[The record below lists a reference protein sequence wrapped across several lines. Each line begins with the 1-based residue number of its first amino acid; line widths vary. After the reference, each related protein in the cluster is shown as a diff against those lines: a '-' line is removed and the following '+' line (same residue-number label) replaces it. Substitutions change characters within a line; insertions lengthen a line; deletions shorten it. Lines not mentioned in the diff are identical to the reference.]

1 MKILMT
7 GASSFTGYWFA
18 KTLAARGHQLTL
30 TFTKSRT
37 EYTGLRGQR
46 VTELVKLPAA
56 TCLWNYSFGTDQ
68 FLSLLDQ
75 KFDVVCH
82 HGAFVED
89 YKSFSFDVGR
99 AVAENTNHCQE
110 FMPRAK
116 QTGVKKIVLTGS
128 VFEANEGKGS
138 DPLVAFSPYGLS
150 KSFTWETFRYW
161 AWKQDI
167 PLTKFVIPNPF
178 GPYEEPRFCNYLVQ
192 NWAKGIIPSVK
203 TPDYIRDNIHV
214 DLLAECYAGA
224 IENRNDQITVVA
236 PSGYTGSQKEFT
248 LNFAKEIGT
257 RLNIM
262 NEVKFDVQENFDEP
276 LARINTSPAVDMCS
290 NWKEEKAWDQLADYY
305 KQMLSIK

>member
-18 KTLAARGHQLTL
+18 KTLAEKGHQLTL

-37 EYTGLRGQR
+37 DYSGLRGQR
-46 VTELVKLPAA
+46 VELLEKLPAV
-56 TCLWNYSFGTDQ
+56 TCLWNYSFGAEL
-68 FLSLLDQ
+68 FLALLDQ
-75 KFDVVCH
+75 KFEVVCH

-89 YKSFSFDVGR
+89 YKSLSFDVAR
-99 AVAENTNHCQE
+99 AVSENANHCSE
-110 FMPRAK
+110 FMTRAK
-116 QTGVKKIVLTGS
+116 QAGVKKIVLTGS
-128 VFEANEGKGS
+128 VFEANEGTGTI
-138 DPLVAFSPYGLS
+138 PLVAFSPYGLS
-150 KSFTWETFRYW
+150 KTFTWETFRYW

-167 PLTKFVIPNPF
+167 PLFKFVIPNPF

-214 DLLAECYAGA
+214 DLLAECYAKIVGNGNA
-224 IENRNDQITVVA
+224 QINVID
-236 PSGYTGSQKEFT
+236 PSGFTGSQKEFA

-262 NEVKFDVQENFDEP
+262 HEIKFEVQENFDEP
-276 LARINTSPAVDMCS
+276 LARTNTSPAVVMCG

-305 KQMLSIK
+305 KQMLSSK